1 MQNAVKKII
10 RLMAGYFIYELGIT
24 LTVNADLGLAPWGV
38 FHQGMALQLGITMG
52 VAIQIAGASI
62 LILDLLLN
70 ERIGW
75 GTVGNVYFIGLFL
88 DMIQASGI
96 VPVYQGIFPRFV
108 MMMVGMA
115 LISLAT
121 YLYLGAELGSGP
133 RDGLMVALTKKLKLP
148 VGVIRSAIELSALI
162 AGYFMGGTVG
172 WGTLIMSL
180 GMGFFIQTTFS
191 LFKLDVS
198 QLVQHTI
205 DQDIKHWFEQQ
216 KNRKRG

>member
-1 MQNAVKKII
+1 MQNAIKKII
-10 RLMAGYFIYELGIT
+10 RLMAGYFIYGLGIT
-24 LTVNADLGLAPWGV
+24 MTVNADLGLAPWGV